1 MKEWETL
8 RCHQYESN
16 RIPPPRAD
24 GRRVVSAPLGLYA
37 TSPSRS
43 SPLSRSFGMSSMLD
57 DPAPSFP
64 GHSPAIVPSSRT
76 IPSTSS
82 HRRRRSS
89 ASLHHPQFGS
99 LVGSFENS
107 LLSGR
112 MSAQPSKPLPFLC
125 SIGVLGS
132 KDAPKRLQCPK
143 HLHVE
148 FGAVFYSSKEDRKT
162 SPYVGTIDLEG
173 HYLSLLSTATESKKL
188 PKFPGYQVPVRG
200 QLQLVLKNSNQTA
213 FKPFLIP
220 YDLEGLNRHG
230 KGGRTFLRQKSYT
243 VELEGVRESGEGGK
257 LRFAVHLTF
266 CSPPT
271 NPYGKRTGSR
281 EKEPKYYLYQSI
293 RVVFAS
299 QALDPT
305 EKVRVVLEGPAE
317 LLHGNTKDL
326 IGCVDEEE
334 RRRWRESQF
343 GEYRGPSE
351 EWDDKRREARA
362 GLTRREASVGMEEN
376 EAIDEQRE
384 RDDDKMATSFT
395 TYSNSDFNS
404 IPANTTPYHPYSDI
418 PTSTSLA
425 TSSLFATI
433 PFNHNTVS
441 SSSTTSRG
449 PPISHPSHP
458 LSISTTFSSPVS
470 PSFPIL
476 HPSPAPLTFDRIPSP
491 ISQDLKRLPSNSRDR
506 RQSGVSGLALSRPN
520 SPALF
525 NVAEG
530 EQGGEKG
537 RRKTS
542 SREREMC
549 GR

>member
-8 RCHQYESN
+8 RNYQHESN
-16 RIPPPRAD
+16 RIPPPRPD

-37 TSPSRS
+37 ASPSRS

-57 DPAPSFP
+57 DPSPSVP
-64 GHSPAIVPSSRT
+64 GCSPSYAPSSRT
-76 IPSTSS
+76 IPSS

-89 ASLHHPQFGS
+89 ASLHYPPFGS

-132 KDAPKRLQCPK
+132 KDAPKKLQCPK

-173 HYLSLLSTATESKKL
+173 HYLSLLASATESKKL
-188 PKFPGYQVPVRG
+188 AKFPGYQVPVRG

-220 YDLEGLNRHG
+220 YDLEGLNRYG

-271 NPYGKRTGSR
+271 NTWAKRNGFK

-305 EKVRVVLEGPAE
+305 EKVRVVLEGPTE
-317 LLHGNTKDL
+317 LLHGSSKTSSA
-326 IGCVDEEE
+326 GVDEEE

-343 GEYRGPSE
+343 GEYRGPSD
-351 EWDDKRREARA
+351 EWEDQRREIRADLIRREAHVEIEANGVAHERA
-362 GLTRREASVGMEEN
+362 EE
-376 EAIDEQRE
+376 EEDQ
-384 RDDDKMATSFT
+384 MATSFT
-395 TYSNSDFNS
+395 TYSNSDFNT
-404 IPANTTPYHPYSDI
+404 IPANTKLYNPYSDI
-418 PTSTSLA
+418 PSSAALA
-425 TSSLFATI
+425 TSSLFAAI

-441 SSSTTSRG
+441 SSSTTTSRL
-449 PPISHPSHP
+449 PPVSHPSHP

-476 HPSPAPLTFDRIPSP
+476 HLSPAPLTFDRIPSP

-506 RQSGVSGLALSRPN
+506 KQSGVSGLSLSRPN

-525 NVAEG
+525 NVAQG
-530 EQGGEKG
+530 EQGQENGS
-537 RRKTS
+537 RKTS